1 MMGINK
7 DLMGK
12 MLDLVFSTLQLKVIM
27 QLSE

>member
-12 MLDLVFSTLQLKVIM
+12 MLDLVFSTLQLKFIM